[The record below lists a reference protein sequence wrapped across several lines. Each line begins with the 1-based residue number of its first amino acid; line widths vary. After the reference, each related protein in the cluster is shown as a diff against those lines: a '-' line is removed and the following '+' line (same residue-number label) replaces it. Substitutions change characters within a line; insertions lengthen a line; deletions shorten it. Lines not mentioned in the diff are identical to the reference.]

1 MDSQSNNT
9 RQEVKNH
16 SADNEVAV
24 ATPNKTVEN
33 KETTTKESNDKAP
46 AESSSST
53 TTTKTM
59 PDDSKGE
66 ETAESKAR
74 FRKSNL
80 FINTEEANAFFNK
93 KK

>member
-24 ATPNKTVEN
+24 TTLNKT
-33 KETTTKESNDKAP
+33 
-46 AESSSST
+46 SSST

-59 PDDSKGE
+59 PDDSKAE
-66 ETAESKAR
+66 ETAEPKAR